1 MAVAVDSLSRPEL
14 DHAVA
19 VVLLFEWRP
28 AELRKAQ
35 GQFRRLGV
43 HDLEQIYDET
53 VEVLLSRPHDHEQH
67 LQRAL
72 RIGIRLRA
80 LMLLRD
86 RAIHRRVVDEAA
98 PVMQADGEDRAWSVH
113 PEKAVLARE
122 DDFIIGEFI
131 AELTLDERRAFA
143 LLAEGKSWRAIATAL
158 GMPENEA
165 RNVTRSVERKRER
178 FVTLF
183 ESGRL
188 CGCRS
193 RTIDEVLAGEQTG
206 ELAWRQ
212 ALAHVRHCRECRAEH
227 QVTFAQL
234 RARFDREAL
243 ALLPLPV
250 AGSAHISL
258 VDRVLAVL
266 ERPVRLLERLS
277 GGGGVARER
286 VVEAAAA
293 TGVTAKVAVSVA
305 GVVAVVATGVTVG
318 VHEASPGH
326 RHHHVTSAPTVAP
339 LPRSSALVSQ
349 LGVSPLQ
356 PSAWNA
362 AKSGSDFRATPGH
375 LVQNN
380 GAPGALVNES
390 RSPGHLVSGGSSA
403 RNSSGDRAPGTLV
416 AGPSHSGGGARDEVA
431 RSASYEPSP
440 AGSGPAAPGR
450 LAPSP
455 TSGHTQP
462 GSLVGG

>member
-1 MAVAVDSLSRPEL
+1 MAIAVNSLSRPEL

-28 AELRKAQ
+28 AELRKAR
-35 GQFRRLGV
+35 GSSVASGFT
-43 HDLEQIYDET
+43 IS
-53 VEVLLSRPHDHEQH
+53 SRSMTKRSRYCCPG
-67 LQRAL
+67 RMTTSSICSARL

-98 PVMQADGEDRAWSVH
+98 PVMQADGEDRAWSVQ

-165 RNVTRSVERKRER
+165 RNVTRNVERKRER

-212 ALAHVRHCRECRAEH
+212 ALAHVRHCRECRTEY

-234 RARFDREAL
+234 RARFDRQAL

-266 ERPVRLLERLS
+266 ERPVRLLERFS

-326 RHHHVTSAPTVAP
+326 RNHHTTSARTVPP

-349 LGVSPLQ
+349 LGAPPLQ

-362 AKSGSDFRATPGH
+362 AKSDSGSQSTPGH

-380 GAPGALVNES
+380 GAPGALVGETG
-390 RSPGHLVSGGSSA
+390 SPGHLVSGGGSSA
-403 RNSSGDRAPGTLV
+403 PNTNDRAPGTLV
-416 AGPSHSGGGARDEVA
+416 AGPTHSDGGGAPNEVA
-431 RSASYEPSP
+431 RSASYEPP
-440 AGSGPAAPGR
+440 PAAVAQRRRAG
-450 LAPSP
+450 
-455 TSGHTQP
+455 
-462 GSLVGG
+462 